1 MDEVREIRF
10 GAMGTTA
17 HVVVVGGDDDHLT
30 MARRRVEQLEARW
43 SRFRPDS
50 EITFV
55 NEAEGRPCV
64 VSDDTALLAARALAA
79 WRATDGRFD
88 PTVLDA
94 VVAAGYDDA
103 PVCRGRAAHPAGG
116 RAGDRW
122 PGAVGAAPGLADAR
136 VDRATGLVWLPA
148 GVHLDP
154 GGIGKGLAADLV
166 VGDLRRAGAAGALV
180 NLGGDL
186 RVDGTGPRGGSW
198 SIRVDD
204 PRDPDRELVRL
215 PLRRGAVATSG
226 RLGRRWTRPDG
237 TAAHHLIDPR
247 SGRPATTDVVAVT
260 AVAARAWTAE
270 VAATAAFLGAPP
282 GVGVLADV
290 ELLVTTADGHT
301 RSTAALEEVAPCP
314 AA

>member
-1 MDEVREIRF
+1 MQEIREVRF

-17 HVVVVGGDDDHLT
+17 HLVVVGGDDHQLT
-30 MARRRVEQLEARW
+30 AARRRLEQLEARW

-55 NEAEGRPCV
+55 NRAEGRPCI
-64 VSDDTALLAARALAA
+64 VSDDTALLVARGLAA
-79 WRATDGRFD
+79 WRATAGRFD

-94 VVAAGYDDA
+94 VVAAGYDDS
-103 PVCRGRAAHPAGG
+103 PVRRGRAAHPAGG
-116 RAGDRW
+116 RRHHGSA
-122 PGAVGAAPGLADAR
+122 PLPVVPGLADAR

-166 VGDLRRAGAAGALV
+166 VGELLRAGAAGACV

-186 RVDGTGPRGGSW
+186 RVDGAGPRGDAW

-226 RLGRRWTRPDG
+226 RLGRRWTRADG

-247 SGRPATTDVVAVT
+247 TGRPSATELVAVT
-260 AVAARAWTAE
+260 AVAARAWKAE

-282 GVGVLADV
+282 GIGVLADV

-301 RSTAALEEVAPCP
+301 WSTATMEEVAPCP